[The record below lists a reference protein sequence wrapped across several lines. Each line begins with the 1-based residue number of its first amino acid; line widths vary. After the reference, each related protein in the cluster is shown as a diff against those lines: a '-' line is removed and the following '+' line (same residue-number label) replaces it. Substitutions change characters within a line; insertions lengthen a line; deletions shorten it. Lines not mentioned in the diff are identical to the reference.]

1 MANVIVQTYAVS
13 LFEVAQEEKKEEL
26 LLAQLGE
33 VCALMREYPEFLRLL
48 SSPVITKEER
58 EQLLEQD
65 FSGQVDLYL
74 LNFLKILAQAD
85 RISCL
90 EEIEKAFRALYYQQ
104 RNIQP
109 VIAVTAVAM
118 TEELQR
124 RFCDKLEFSLGKK
137 ILLENQIDPS
147 ILGGVVLKIGN
158 RQMDDSIKNRLEAVR
173 RQILENI
180 GG

>member
-1 MANVIVQTYAVS
+1 M
-13 LFEVAQEEKKEEL
+13 
-26 LLAQLGE
+26 
-33 VCALMREYPEFLRLL
+33 
-48 SSPVITKEER
+48 
-58 EQLLEQD
+58 
-65 FSGQVDLYL
+65 
-74 LNFLKILAQAD
+74 
-85 RISCL
+85 
-90 EEIEKAFRALYYQQ
+90 
-104 RNIQP
+104 
-109 VIAVTAVAM
+109 IAVTAVAM

-124 RFCDKLEFSLGKK
+124 RLCDKLEFSLGKK